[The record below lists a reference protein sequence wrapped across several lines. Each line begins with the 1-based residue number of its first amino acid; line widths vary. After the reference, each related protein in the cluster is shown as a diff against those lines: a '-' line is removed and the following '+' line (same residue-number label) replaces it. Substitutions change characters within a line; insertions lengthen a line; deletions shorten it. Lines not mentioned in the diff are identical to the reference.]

1 MANIDDYLAEDAS
14 AEERQAAEQVLM
26 GLDSLQLQQ
35 KVKRAAAERIRLQN
49 IARRRMAGMIILL
62 ALLIGAAVYWR
73 SLRSKTPAEEE
84 PQRTESLTNEPGVPP
99 STPLETEST
108 PLEENEPATTPPE
121 EEPGRSESQEPP
133 PPPIPENVPI
143 AQTDPQELTPLPDPL
158 HDAPNT
164 FLRGQNN
171 TTDSVTQ
178 ARLNALWYTSY
189 PLSGLEL
196 GDNLSN
202 IGEALQNRN
211 FTQAFIRVQRAERRQ
226 TPSDTLAY
234 LKAYT
239 FLEMGQGDEAARAL
253 SELEDI
259 PEDWQDQSDWYQ
271 ALALLLAG
279 DLDAA
284 QVLVTKITQE
294 GGHSYQREAQKALEV
309 YAW

>member
-309 YAW
+309 